1 MNRDKL
7 MWNNGTYP
15 YCFSYLFMFYM
26 FSMRGLVNFLLLKQQ
41 WIINSI
47 LLNSIFLGNSLWD
60 NIQSS
65 FPPPYSKFNA
75 SMRSVPRGCRWIFSN
90 FLNVIFLINQP
101 RKFHDGGKNESLLI
115 KFLWCGNEEVRKGRS
130 TTGWNRGKRSTPDI
144 INGR

>member
-1 MNRDKL
+1 
-7 MWNNGTYP
+7 MWNNGTL
-15 YCFSYLFMFYM
+15 LFLVFIYMFYM
-26 FSMRGLVNFLLLKQQ
+26 FSMRELVNFLLLRQQ

-47 LLNSIFLGNSLWD
+47 LHFLGNSLWD

-75 SMRSVPRGCRWIFSN
+75 SMRFVPRGCRWIFSN

>member
-7 MWNNGTYP
+7 MWNKWNVPLLLLVFIY
-15 YCFSYLFMFYM
+15 MFYM
-26 FSMRGLVNFLLLKQQ
+26 FSMRGLVNFLLLRQQ

-47 LLNSIFLGNSLWD
+47 LHFLGNSLWD

-130 TTGWNRGKRSTPDI
+130 TTGWNRGKQSTSDI

>member
-1 MNRDKL
+1 MFL
-7 MWNNGTYP
+7 VFIY
-15 YCFSYLFMFYM
+15 MFYI
-26 FSMRGLVNFLLLKQQ
+26 FSMRGLVNFLLLRQQ

-47 LLNSIFLGNSLWD
+47 LHFLGNSLWD